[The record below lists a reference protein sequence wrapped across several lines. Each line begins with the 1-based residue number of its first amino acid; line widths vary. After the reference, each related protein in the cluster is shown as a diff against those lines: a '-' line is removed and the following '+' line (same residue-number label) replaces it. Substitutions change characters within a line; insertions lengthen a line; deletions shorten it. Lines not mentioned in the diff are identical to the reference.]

1 MTALH
6 TEKLFFLNSGLFLPK
21 GPVTNRNCKLN
32 CQGVH
37 MMYKT

>member
-21 GPVTNRNCKLN
+21 GPVTNIEIVN
-32 CQGVH
+32 
-37 MMYKT
+37 